1 MVEVLRV
8 TDETSSEMLA
18 DLICDANRDAKRQP
32 HIFGVCAPSAWDD
45 AHELIDELLDDW
57 EQAPA

>member
-8 TDETSSEMLA
+8 TDDTPRELLA
-18 DLICDANRDAKRQP
+18 ELLVDANRDAKRQP
-32 HIFGVCAPSAWDD
+32 HVFGVCAPSAWDE